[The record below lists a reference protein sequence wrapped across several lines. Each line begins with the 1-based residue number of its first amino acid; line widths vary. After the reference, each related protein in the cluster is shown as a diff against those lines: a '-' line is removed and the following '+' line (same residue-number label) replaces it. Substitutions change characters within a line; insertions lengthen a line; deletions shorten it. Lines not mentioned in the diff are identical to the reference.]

1 MLITRLRW
9 LHFAF
14 LLMAP
19 AAFSSADPLQ
29 AKHAR
34 LELIAENAGVSAG
47 ADFLVGVHFMLEPGW
62 HIYWINPGD
71 SGQPPVFQ
79 WQLPPGITASDVQWP
94 RPQRLQ
100 SSAQIV
106 DYGYRD
112 DVLLMVPLHVTRVDN
127 GGAPQITLNA
137 KWLICREVC
146 LPDHAQLH
154 LSFPIAAK
162 AQELSPAAPLFAEAK
177 KLLPRALPPSWKARV
192 ISRKDNLV
200 LVVESGRPIASADFF
215 PLDPGQ
221 IDNAASQRF
230 ERTAT
235 GVNITLK
242 KSDQLV
248 RKIARLRGVLAFAKG
263 TIYLVDAPVA
273 EQ

>member
-1 MLITRLRW
+1 MI
-9 LHFAF
+9 
-14 LLMAP
+14 AP
-19 AAFSSADPLQ
+19 ASFSSADPLE

-34 LELIAENAGVSAG
+34 IELITENTGVSAG
-47 ADFLVGVHFMLEPGW
+47 GDFLVGVHFMLEPGW
-62 HIYWINPGD
+62 HIYWVNPGD

-79 WQLPPGITASDVQWP
+79 WQLPPGITASDIQWP

-127 GGAPQITLNA
+127 AGVPQITLNA

-154 LSFPIAAK
+154 LSFPLARK
-162 AQELSPAAPLFAEAK
+162 ARDPSPAAPLFAEARR
-177 KLLPRALPPSWKARV
+177 LLPRALPPSWKARV
-192 ISRKDNLV
+192 ISRKDYFV
-200 LVVESGRPIASADFF
+200 LIVESGRPMASADFF
-215 PLDPGQ
+215 PLDPDQ
-221 IDNAASQRF
+221 IDNPAPQRF

-235 GVNITLK
+235 GANITLK

-248 RKIARLRGVLAFAKG
+248 KKIVRLRGVLALTQG
-263 TIYLVDAPVA
+263 TTYLVDASVTEP
-273 EQ
+273 